1 MAELL
6 DETGRSYGTAITG
19 PADERHRQVREALS
33 ATTPAARALPPWDQ
47 SRLAGIAAYS
57 FVWPAADLTRSLY
70 LKELHIAAA
79 CRRRGVGKLL
89 IRSLAEVASEHG
101 CSRVL

>member
-1 MAELL
+1 
-6 DETGRSYGTAITG
+6 
-19 PADERHRQVREALS
+19 
-33 ATTPAARALPPWDQ
+33 
-47 SRLAGIAAYS
+47 
-57 FVWPAADLTRSLY
+57 VWPAADLTRSLY

>member
-1 MAELL
+1 MA
-6 DETGRSYGTAITG
+6 
-19 PADERHRQVREALS
+19 
-33 ATTPAARALPPWDQ
+33 PPVP
-47 SRLAGIAAYS
+47 YS

-89 IRSLAEVASEHG
+89 VRSLAEVASEHG